1 MIRAAF
7 LHLALCAAAFPQT
20 EAILREHF
28 VGQYAAPKLDM
39 PGDSNGID
47 ISPGEDSLTNDF
59 QIREDIRRYG
69 IGIAKGRR
77 VKITAI
83 HVKKDHIEFHLDGG
97 GFGSFKDRMTTSN
110 SAVQKSSEE
119 SRLERERRDASP
131 SRRRYI
137 DSRLRAL
144 RDRRL
149 EEEAKMK
156 ARAAQ
161 GDVTA
166 MSPEQLRRRTSGS
179 RFNIRYKG
187 AKQVPMSALTP
198 GGLQSILAAYV
209 NFAPGR

>member
-1 MIRAAF
+1 MTRAA
-7 LHLALCAAAFPQT
+7 LLAVVLCAIASAQT
-20 EAILREHF
+20 EAVLREHF
-28 VGQYAAPKLDM
+28 IGQFAAPKLDM

-69 IGIAKGRR
+69 VGIPKGRR
-77 VKITAI
+77 VKITGI

-119 SRLERERRDASP
+119 SRLERERRNASS
-131 SRRRYI
+131 SRRRSI
-137 DSRLRAL
+137 DMRLRTL
-144 RDRRL
+144 RERRL
-149 EEEAKMK
+149 EEEARMK

-179 RFNIRYKG
+179 RFNIRYPNSK
-187 AKQVPMSALTP
+187 VPASALTP
-198 GGLQSILAAYV
+198 AGLETILTPYLTL
-209 NFAPGR
+209 APGR